1 MSSDYYQALGIT
13 KDATVEDI
21 KKSYRKLAL
30 KYHPD
35 RNPGNKSA
43 EENFKK
49 ISEAYAVLSDPEKRK
64 QYDSFGSDNF
74 SQRFSQ
80 EDIMRDFDLGQILR
94 DLGFGGFSR
103 ARTSRGGPGRDFDQG
118 DPFAGLFGGGR
129 QMNIPQ
135 KGADLQ
141 YNLAVTLEESVFG
154 AEKKIA
160 IQKENALEEINVRI
174 PAGINAGKKLRLASR
189 GGPGVNGGPPGDLYL
204 HISIIPHPVFA
215 REGNDIYI
223 QKNIAYS
230 QAALGGSIDVSTLD
244 GSVKRIKVSAG
255 TQNNTLI
262 RMKGYGVPQQR
273 GAAAGDQYVKIVV
286 DIPKKLSS
294 SQQELIKKLM
304 DEGL

>member
-103 ARTSRGGPGRDFDQG
+103 VRTSRGGQGRDFDQG
-118 DPFAGLFGGGR
+118 DPFAGLFGGAR

-244 GSVKRIKVSAG
+244 GSVKRIKVPAG